1 MGSFNQLNGSK
12 SEDLMLRL
20 PQSPDPGYGSK
31 LQPFQPVEV
40 TEHIG

>member
-12 SEDLMLRL
+12 SVDLVLRL
-20 PQSPDPGYGSK
+20 PRSPDQGYESK

-40 TEHIG
+40 TEHMG

>member
-12 SEDLMLRL
+12 SEDPVLRL
-20 PQSPDPGYGSK
+20 PRSPAQGNGSK

-40 TEHIG
+40 TEHIE